1 MIKYNFYKQKYIKYK
16 SKYITY
22 LQNAG
27 KPESIIRELI
37 TIVPIYNID
46 LVLYDYINP
55 EKLDLM
61 IEHLNNNRETNIDTF
76 NDLPDYISV
85 SKFQT
90 SKRPQLIVNCN
101 NKINMIN
108 GMGICWYIAI
118 IIMLLFSDISNY
130 IQINFFSII
139 NKLELNELDTIQYNL
154 LTQIFPNDYFDVDNE
169 LVPSHM
175 LTIKYILINVYKQF
189 YLMIQ
194 NKINSSLND
203 TDLSI
208 IKQLYN
214 IDCSTD
220 ILINLFQLFKNEKLE
235 LVKKFKED
243 IKKYVETYFFLPSHI
258 TKISLGMELNKIIMY
273 LNFYCIILL
282 SSDIS
287 INYVNTLSNLD
298 NYNIIGYLIYT
309 KLASGRNHLICIY
322 KCNNSY
328 YKCDNHKNIEYD
340 ISNLNKDYTNLN
352 IYEIILNKQNNFAIY
367 KDIYNLF
374 KNLYDIYK
382 LDEFDKFPL
391 PPYKNNDI
399 IQILNILLKI
409 IKINLDVFSIDY
421 SINKKKILVILEK
434 IFELNFSYKYFI
446 NIFLVIYERIIFIFD
461 VFYILYKLLETYD
474 YNELDIFKLSC
485 LSLLDRMIIDDSFI
499 MLIEN
504 FEIYLIKDLK
514 YFDPLK
520 LKDIYS
526 QLESKYNKSKTK
538 SYLIHNSLKSKILS
552 KIEELVQS
560 NDLKITKDESLLI
573 YNLFF

>member
-1 MIKYNFYKQKYIKYK
+1 
-16 SKYITY
+16 
-22 LQNAG
+22 
-27 KPESIIRELI
+27 
-37 TIVPIYNID
+37 
-46 LVLYDYINP
+46 
-55 EKLDLM
+55 
-61 IEHLNNNRETNIDTF
+61 
-76 NDLPDYISV
+76 
-85 SKFQT
+85 
-90 SKRPQLIVNCN
+90 
-101 NKINMIN
+101 MIN
-108 GMGICWYIAI
+108 GMDICWYIAI
-118 IIMLLFSDISNY
+118 IIMLLFSDISNN
-130 IQINFFSII
+130 IQINFFSVI
-139 NKLELNELDTIQYNL
+139 NKLELNELDMIQYNL
-154 LTQIFPNDYFDVDNE
+154 LTQIFPNNYFDVDNK
-169 LVPSHM
+169 LVTSHM
-175 LTIKYILINVYKQF
+175 LTIKYIIMNVYKQF

-203 TDLSI
+203 SDLSI

-235 LVKKFKED
+235 LVKQFKEN
-243 IKKYVETYFFLPSHI
+243 IKKYVPTHFFLPRHI
-258 TKISLGMELNKIIMY
+258 TRISLGIKLNKIIMY

-282 SSDIS
+282 STDIS
-287 INYVNTLSNLD
+287 INTVNTLFNLD

-309 KLASGRNHLICIY
+309 KHHLISIY

-340 ISNLNKDYTNLN
+340 ITKLNKDYTILN

-367 KDIYNLF
+367 EDIYNLF

-421 SINKKKILVILEK
+421 STNKKKILVILEK

-461 VFYILYKLLETYD
+461 VLYILYKLLETYD
-474 YNELDIFKLSC
+474 YNELDRFKLSC
-485 LSLLDRMIIDDSFI
+485 LSLLNTMIIDDSFI

-514 YFDPLK
+514 YFVLLK

-538 SYLIHNSLKSKILS
+538 SYLIHHSLKSKILP
-552 KIEELVQS
+552 
-560 NDLKITKDESLLI
+560 
-573 YNLFF
+573 